1 MQLLDASSRKL
12 AGANNYTGIAQRSR
26 VQKRIAEHLSGS
38 KDPTPGAKVQIKQML
53 SIADAQAKESRI
65 ISRSK
70 PNHNKQGK

>member
-26 VQKRIAEHLSGS
+26 VQERIAEHCLAV
-38 KDPTPGAKVQIKQML
+38 KIRHPVQKQMS